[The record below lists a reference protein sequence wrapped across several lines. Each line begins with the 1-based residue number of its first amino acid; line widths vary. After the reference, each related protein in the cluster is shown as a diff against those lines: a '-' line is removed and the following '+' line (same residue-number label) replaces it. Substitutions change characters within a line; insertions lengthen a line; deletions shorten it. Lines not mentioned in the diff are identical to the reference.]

1 VYTISELM
9 GSMVAGEEGSQV
21 CRFDLK
27 KKFIGSAVGILGF
40 DGFLCRFD
48 RVLCG
53 YWVIGSGVA
62 GVSYVFDW
70 DSTDHQ
76 REVERGLLE

>member
-1 VYTISELM
+1 M
-9 GSMVAGEEGSQV
+9 GSMEAGEEGSQV

-27 KKFIGSAVGILGF
+27 KKFIGSAVRVLGF
-40 DGFLCRFD
+40 DGFLCGFD

-53 YWVIGSGVA
+53 YWVIGSGFA